1 MPSVD
6 SNRTE
11 TQKLGVPDIFAHA
24 YICCIFKLSTL
35 LFDLISWSCVFCEN
49 FKTLFISRVY
59 PLSDSLCFILYCICL
74 LILLVYVLCISCWKE
89 SIDEVHTEERL
100 TITSS
105 QTVLMSPFSI
115 TAGMDMSRV
124 LSILLSLLKS
134 INAVIDS
141 HLKICCTTLIY
152 YPNYFFSNV

>member
-24 YICCIFKLSTL
+24 YICCIFRLSTL

-49 FKTLFISRVY
+49 FKMLFISRVY
-59 PLSDSLCFILYCICL
+59 PLWFSLFHFVLYLFIDFISLCFVYFL
-74 LILLVYVLCISCWKE
+74 LKRINRWSPYR
-89 SIDEVHTEERL
+89 RL

-152 YPNYFFSNV
+152 YTNYFFSNI

>member
-1 MPSVD
+1 MQAKPAQMPSVD

-59 PLSDSLCFILYCICL
+59 PLRFSLFRFVLYLFIDFISLCFVYFLLKRINRWSPYRGEINHNIQSDCIDVSLFYNSRHGHVKSSVNTVIITKVNQCCYWFSPENMLY
-74 LILLVYVLCISCWKE
+74 
-89 SIDEVHTEERL
+89 HTY
-100 TITSS
+100 
-105 QTVLMSPFSI
+105 
-115 TAGMDMSRV
+115 
-124 LSILLSLLKS
+124 LLS
-134 INAVIDS
+134 
-141 HLKICCTTLIY
+141 
-152 YPNYFFSNV
+152 

>member
-24 YICCIFKLSTL
+24 YICCIFRLSTL

-49 FKTLFISRVY
+49 FKMLFISRVY
-59 PLSDSLCFILYCICL
+59 PLWFSLFHFVLYLFIDFISLCFVYFL
-74 LILLVYVLCISCWKE
+74 LKRINRWSPYR
-89 SIDEVHTEERL
+89 RL

-105 QTVLMSPFSI
+105 QTVVMSPFSI

-141 HLKICCTTLIY
+141 HLKIYCTTLIY
-152 YPNYFFSNV
+152 YTNYFFSNI